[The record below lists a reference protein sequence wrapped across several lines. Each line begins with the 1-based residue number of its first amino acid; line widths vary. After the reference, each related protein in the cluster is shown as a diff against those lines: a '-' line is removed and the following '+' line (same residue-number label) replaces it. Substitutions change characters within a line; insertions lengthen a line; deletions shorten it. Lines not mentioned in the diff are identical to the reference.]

1 MRVKE
6 QDSGLK
12 KIIIQRNKDILNEKK
27 KKAPKTRRE
36 REKKKEGVKEQVI
49 DWKKIFLAHC
59 QELKPPNML
68 IKMKSTMR

>member
-12 KIIIQRNKDILNEKK
+12 RKNSKKQGYSEWKK
-27 KKAPKTRRE
+27 KSTKNKKGE
-36 REKKKEGVKEQVI
+36 REIKKGVEEQVI
-49 DWKKIFLAHC
+49 DWKEIFLAHC

-68 IKMKSTMR
+68 REMKRKMR

>member
-1 MRVKE
+1 M
-6 QDSGLK
+6 
-12 KIIIQRNKDILNEKK
+12 KK

-36 REKKKEGVKEQVI
+36 REKEKEGVEEQVI

-68 IKMKSTMR
+68 REMKRKMRWRLH